1 MSVAHRPRRSKSERK
16 RERGRERKNE
26 WKNERKRKSEK
37 KRERERGSDRS
48 YNYLEVAPLSLP
60 HSPDAF
66 DAT

>member
-1 MSVAHRPRRSKSERK
+1 M
-16 RERGRERKNE
+16 RERGREGEK
-26 WKNERKRKSEK
+26 ERTNGRMREREK
-37 KRERERGSDRS
+37 ARKRERERGSDRS